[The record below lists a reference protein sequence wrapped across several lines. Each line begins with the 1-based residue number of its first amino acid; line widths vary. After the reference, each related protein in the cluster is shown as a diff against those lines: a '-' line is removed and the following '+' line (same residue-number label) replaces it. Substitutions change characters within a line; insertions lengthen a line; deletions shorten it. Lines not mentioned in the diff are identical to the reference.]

1 MTDPQTPE
9 PTPAVERAARV
20 LDPDAFALR
29 SPANRKLFVPRAV
42 ARARKIVAAAL
53 DVEEMTEA
61 LARFRW
67 EHRAV
72 VLRSDRAWDESDWGD
87 DGPHARN
94 LRIHKNAYLD
104 VARKDVTM
112 LCTHLLGSAQ

>member
-9 PTPAVERAARV
+9 PTPAVERAARA
-20 LDPDAFALR
+20 LDPDPFMLQ
-29 SPANRKLFVPRAV
+29 SPANRKLLIPPVT
-42 ARARKIVAAAL
+42 ARAHKILAAAL
-53 DVEEMTEA
+53 DVEEMTEV

-72 VLRSDRAWDESDWGD
+72 VLRSDRAWDESDWGA

-94 LRIHKNAYLD
+94 LRIRKNAYLD
-104 VARKDVTM
+104 GARKDVTI
-112 LCTHLLGSAQ
+112 LCTHLLGSAA